1 MGTCIFD
8 KLATSQAAPED
19 QAMKRNNV
27 ASELVDAMRE
37 AAEIAEGTAQ
47 PAAVHQFPMPLDL
60 SGRVVPDGGQLEMTY
75 MKVEWLHDCRDEPVE
90 LYSEL
95 DANRWE
101 VRKVEELRDGTCWYA
116 WKNVATG
123 SSVLAEKR
131 IPRLDEIG
139 RDPQFLPTEISKED
153 FEALWQRA
161 ISSTN

>member
-1 MGTCIFD
+1 
-8 KLATSQAAPED
+8 
-19 QAMKRNNV
+19 
-27 ASELVDAMRE
+27 
-37 AAEIAEGTAQ
+37 
-47 PAAVHQFPMPLDL
+47 
-60 SGRVVPDGGQLEMTY
+60 MTY

-101 VRKVEELRDGTCWYA
+101 VRKVEVLRDGTCWYA